1 MKKSLLLLTLLLA
14 STAWAQSGASYMTLE
29 EYLKSSG
36 AKLQPRASVP
46 SVPPPTS
53 TAPTPPSSAAAAPA
67 PAAPGALLGGRP
79 KHVAPAAGGSVVAEP
94 VVTAPQSNPLGPQ
107 ASAVLSSPPP
117 AAAAAFEVRRGE
129 TLRTALQRWTEQ
141 AGWQPLAWMLDADMD
156 YELQASATFSGDF
169 VSSVQALV
177 DAIGT
182 QIPLRAQ
189 FHHGNRL
196 LVLEPLK

>member
-1 MKKSLLLLTLLLA
+1 MKKSLLLSAILLA
-14 STAWAQSGASYMTLE
+14 SAAWAQSGAGYMTLE
-29 EYLKSSG
+29 EYLRSPGVKP
-36 AKLQPRASVP
+36 QPRASVP
-46 SVPPPTS
+46 AVPPPAS
-53 TAPTPPSSAAAAPA
+53 TAPAPSSSATVTPT

-79 KHVAPAAGGSVVAEP
+79 KHVAPSAGGSVAAEP
-94 VVTAPQSNPLGPQ
+94 VVPVPQFNPQPQ

-129 TLRTALQRWTEQ
+129 TLRATLQRWTEQ
-141 AGWQPLAWMLDADMD
+141 AGWQPLAWMLDSDMD

-182 QIPLRAQ
+182 QVPLRAQ